1 MKAPINSIRTTAL
14 ALLFL
19 VSFFNYMDRYMLAV
33 LLPAIKADLQL
44 SDTQI
49 GFITGLAFTLFYATM
64 GIPIARLAD
73 RYSRK
78 NIIAIA
84 LTVWSAMTAL
94 CGLAQN
100 FVQLA
105 VARIMVGV
113 GEAGASP
120 PSHSLIADLF
130 PVEKRARAISIY
142 TLGAPV
148 GILVGFMLGGWIT
161 QLYGWRAA
169 LFTVGIPGILVALV
183 VYRKLHEP
191 ERGASDGLAQNP
203 EAPPHHTG
211 LDPASGAANGLP
223 QKPEAPP
230 RHAGLDPASS
240 AANGLPQKTEIP
252 PFWFSLK
259 TLMTSPTFRHLSFA
273 TGLYT
278 VLWLGVVQWLPSFFT
293 RSFGLEIGEVGTWLA
308 IILSVSQLIGMLLGG
323 YLADRLGAADL
334 RWYVWVPSLA
344 ILVST
349 PMFAL
354 TFLTQNPTLAFLSLF
369 LPFMIGV
376 MQGPPSFAVAQGL
389 ADVRMRAM
397 AAALL
402 LLITNLIGGGIGPQ
416 AVGIMS
422 DYLADQFNRDSLRYS
437 LLAVSLVFG
446 LWSSLHY
453 FLAGK
458 TIRREF
464 RKP

>member
-1 MKAPINSIRTTAL
+1 MKPPVNSIRTTAL

-105 VARIMVGV
+105 VARVMVGV

-148 GILVGFMLGGWIT
+148 GILIGFMLGGWIT
-161 QLYGWRAA
+161 QFYGWRAA
-169 LFTVGIPGILVALV
+169 LFTVGIPGILVALA

-191 ERGASDGLAQNP
+191 ERGAADGLARTVEPQSQP
-203 EAPPHHTG
+203 SFLRKQESSTE
-211 LDPASGAANGLP
+211 DGLP
-223 QKPEAPP
+223 RTPEM
-230 RHAGLDPASS
+230 
-240 AANGLPQKTEIP
+240 P
-252 PFWFSLK
+252 PFRVTLK
-259 TLMTSPTFRHLSFA
+259 TLMASPTFRHLSFA

-278 VLWLGVVQWLPSFFT
+278 VLWLGVVQWLPSYFT

-308 IILSVSQLIGMLLGG
+308 IILSVSQIIGMLLGG
-323 YLADRLGAADL
+323 WLADRLGAGDL

-344 ILVST
+344 ILIST

-354 TFLTQNPTLAFLSLF
+354 TFLTQNPMVAFLSLF

-389 ADVRMRAM
+389 ADIRMRAM

-422 DYLADQFNRDSLRYS
+422 DYFAEAYSRDSLRYS

-464 RKP
+464 RKS

>member
-191 ERGASDGLAQNP
+191 DRGASDGLAQN
-203 EAPPHHTG
+203 
-211 LDPASGAANGLP
+211 S
-223 QKPEAPP
+223 EAPP
-230 RHAGLDPASS
+230 RHAGLDPASG
-240 AANGLPQKTEIP
+240 AANGLSQKTEIP

-259 TLMTSPTFRHLSFA
+259 TLMASPTFRHLSFA

-354 TFLTQNPTLAFLSLF
+354 TFLTQNPTVAFLSLF

-422 DYLADQFNRDSLRYS
+422 DYLADQFNLDSLRYS

-453 FLAGK
+453 FLAGR

>member
-1 MKAPINSIRTTAL
+1 MRTNTRYAL
-14 ALLFL
+14 ALLFM

-33 LLPAIKADLQL
+33 LLPAIKSDLQL
-44 SDTQI
+44 SDTEI

-73 RYSRK
+73 RYSRR

-84 LTVWSAMTAL
+84 LTVWSVMTAL

-130 PVEKRARAISIY
+130 PVEKRARAISVY

-148 GILVGFMLGGWIT
+148 GILIGFLLGGWIT

-169 LFTVGIPGILVALV
+169 LFTVGIPGILLALV
-183 VYRKLHEP
+183 IYRKLHEP
-191 ERGASDGLAQNP
+191 ERGAADGL
-203 EAPPHHTG
+203 
-211 LDPASGAANGLP
+211 
-223 QKPEAPP
+223 P
-230 RHAGLDPASS
+230 R
-240 AANGLPQKTEIP
+240 NTEIQ
-252 PFWFSLK
+252 PFWFTLK
-259 TLMTSPTFRHLSFA
+259 TLMSSPTFRHLSFA

-278 VLWLGVVQWLPSFFT
+278 VLWLGVVQWLPSYFT
-293 RSFGLEIGEVGTWLA
+293 RSFGLGIGEVGTWLA
-308 IILSVSQLIGMLLGG
+308 IILSTSQIIGMVAGG
-323 YLADRLGAADL
+323 YLADRLGSGDL

-354 TFLTQNPTLAFLSLF
+354 TFLTQNSTVAFLSLF

-376 MQGPPSFAVAQGL
+376 MQGPPTFAVAQGL

-422 DYLADQFNRDSLRYS
+422 DYLAEQHKQDSLRYS

-464 RKP
+464 RKS

>member
-1 MKAPINSIRTTAL
+1 MNTPGNSIRTTAL

-19 VSFFNYMDRYMLAV
+19 VSLFNYMDRYMLAV

-73 RYSRK
+73 RYSRR

-130 PVEKRARAISIY
+130 PVEKRARALSVY
-142 TLGAPV
+142 ALGAPV
-148 GILVGFMLGGWIT
+148 GILIGFMLGGWIT

-191 ERGASDGLAQNP
+191 ERGAADGLARTA
-203 EAPPHHTG
+203 EM
-211 LDPASGAANGLP
+211 
-223 QKPEAPP
+223 
-230 RHAGLDPASS
+230 
-240 AANGLPQKTEIP
+240 P
-252 PFWFSLK
+252 PFWFTLK
-259 TLMTSPTFRHLSFA
+259 TLMASPTFRHLSFA

-308 IILSVSQLIGMLLGG
+308 IILSVSQIIGMLLGG
-323 YLADRLGAADL
+323 WLADRLGAGDL

-354 TFLTQNPTLAFLSLF
+354 TFLTQNSTVAFLSLF

-376 MQGPPSFAVAQGL
+376 MQGPPTFAVAQGL
-389 ADVRMRAM
+389 ADIRMRAM

-422 DYLADQFNRDSLRYS
+422 DYLAAGYQQDSLRYS

-464 RKP
+464 RKS

>member
-1 MKAPINSIRTTAL
+1 M

-19 VSFFNYMDRYMLAV
+19 VSLFNYMDRYMLAV

-84 LTVWSAMTAL
+84 LSVWSAMTAI

-105 VARIMVGV
+105 IARIMVGV

-130 PVEKRARAISIY
+130 PVERRARAISIY
-142 TLGAPV
+142 ALGAPV
-148 GILVGFMLGGWIT
+148 GILIGFLLGGWIT

-169 LFTVGIPGILVALV
+169 LFTVGIPGILLALV
-183 VYRKLHEP
+183 VYRKLYEP
-191 ERGASDGLAQNP
+191 ERGAADGLSSTTEVPHRHSRALGNP
-203 EAPPHHTG
+203 EDSQFAPGTDVVRQARAGGTP
-211 LDPASGAANGLP
+211 DNAANGLS
-223 QKPEAPP
+223 
-230 RHAGLDPASS
+230 HT
-240 AANGLPQKTEIP
+240 TEVQ

-259 TLMTSPTFRHLSFA
+259 TLMASPTFRHLSFA

-293 RSFGLEIGEVGTWLA
+293 RSFGLGIGEVGTWLA
-308 IILSVSQLIGMLLGG
+308 IILSVSQVIGMLLGG
-323 YLADRLGAADL
+323 YLADRLGARDL
-334 RWYVWVPSLA
+334 RWYVWVPALA

-349 PMFAL
+349 PMFTL
-354 TFLTQNPTLAFLSLF
+354 TFITQNPTVAFLSLF

-389 ADVRMRAM
+389 ADIRMRAM

-422 DYLADQFNRDSLRYS
+422 DYLAADFHEHSLRYS

-458 TIRREF
+458 TIRQEF
-464 RKP
+464 RKPK

>member
-1 MKAPINSIRTTAL
+1 MLKQVRTTAL

-44 SDTQI
+44 SDIEI

-100 FVQLA
+100 FAQLA

-130 PVEKRARAISIY
+130 PVEKRARALSIY
-142 TLGAPV
+142 ALGAPV

-191 ERGASDGLAQNP
+191 ERGAADGLA
-203 EAPPHHTG
+203 H
-211 LDPASGAANGLP
+211 
-223 QKPEAPP
+223 
-230 RHAGLDPASS
+230 R
-240 AANGLPQKTEIP
+240 TEVQ

-259 TLMTSPTFRHLSFA
+259 TLMSSPTFRHLSVG

-278 VLWLGVVQWLPSFFT
+278 VVWLGVVQWLPSFFT
-293 RSFGLEIGEVGTWLA
+293 RSFGLEIGEIGTWLA
-308 IILSVSQLIGMLLGG
+308 IILSVSQIIGMLLGG
-323 YLADRLGAADL
+323 WLADRLGAADL

-354 TFLTQNPTLAFLSLF
+354 TFLTQNPTIAFLSLF

-389 ADVRMRAM
+389 ADIRMRAM

-422 DYLADQFNRDSLRYS
+422 DYLAPRFNADSLRYS
-437 LLAVSLVFG
+437 LLTVSIIFG

-464 RKP
+464 RSPGKV

>member
-1 MKAPINSIRTTAL
+1 MRIDARRAL

-19 VSFFNYMDRYMLAV
+19 VSLFNYMDRYMLAV
-33 LLPAIKADLQL
+33 LLPAIKTDLRL
-44 SDTQI
+44 SDTQV
-49 GFITGLAFTLFYATM
+49 GFVSGLAFTLFYATM

-84 LTVWSAMTAL
+84 LAVWSAMTAV

-105 VARIMVGV
+105 LARIMVGV
-113 GEAGASP
+113 GEAGCSP

-130 PVEKRARAISIY
+130 PVKQRAKALSVY
-142 TLGAPV
+142 ALGAPV
-148 GILVGFMLGGWIT
+148 GILIGFLLGGWLT
-161 QLYGWRAA
+161 QLYGWRVA
-169 LFTVGIPGILVALV
+169 LFTVGLPGILLAWV
-183 VYRKLHEP
+183 VCRRLAEP
-191 ERGASDGLAQNP
+191 QRGAADGLATV
-203 EAPPHHTG
+203 PP
-211 LDPASGAANGLP
+211 L
-223 QKPEAPP
+223 
-230 RHAGLDPASS
+230 
-240 AANGLPQKTEIP
+240 P

-259 TLMTSPTFRHLSFA
+259 TLMASPTFRHLSFA

-293 RSFGLEIGEVGTWLA
+293 RSFGLEIGVASTWLA
-308 IILSVSQLIGMLLGG
+308 IILSVSQLIGMLSGG
-323 YLADRLGAADL
+323 YLADRLGVSDL
-334 RWYVWVPSLA
+334 RWYVWVPAIA
-344 ILVST
+344 ILIST

-354 TFLTQNPTLAFLSLF
+354 TFLTQNPTVAFLSLF

-389 ADVRMRAM
+389 ADLRMRAM

-402 LLITNLIGGGIGPQ
+402 LLVANLVGGGIGPQ
-416 AVGIMS
+416 AVGAMS
-422 DYLADQFNRDSLRYS
+422 DFLAPRFDSDSLRYALLTVS
-437 LLAVSLVFG
+437 LLFG
-446 LWSSLHY
+446 LWASLHY

-458 TIRREF
+458 TIRAEF
-464 RKP
+464 KTRA

>member
-1 MKAPINSIRTTAL
+1 MTNSIRTTAL

-44 SDTQI
+44 SDTEI

-100 FVQLA
+100 FAQLA

-130 PVEKRARAISIY
+130 PVEKRARALSIY
-142 TLGAPV
+142 ALGAPV

-191 ERGASDGLAQNP
+191 ERGAADGLA
-203 EAPPHHTG
+203 
-211 LDPASGAANGLP
+211 
-223 QKPEAPP
+223 
-230 RHAGLDPASS
+230 R
-240 AANGLPQKTEIP
+240 KTEVQ

-259 TLMTSPTFRHLSFA
+259 TLMASPTFRHLSIG

-278 VLWLGVVQWLPSFFT
+278 VVWLGVVQWLPSFFT
-293 RSFGLEIGEVGTWLA
+293 RSFGLEIGEIGTWLA
-308 IILSVSQLIGMLLGG
+308 IILSISQIIGMLLGG
-323 YLADRLGAADL
+323 WLADRLGAADL

-354 TFLTQNPTLAFLSLF
+354 TFLTQNSTVAFLSLF

-389 ADVRMRAM
+389 ADIRMRAM

-422 DYLADQFNRDSLRYS
+422 DYLAPRFNADSLRYS
-437 LLAVSLVFG
+437 LLTVSIIFG

-464 RKP
+464 RSPGKV

>member
-1 MKAPINSIRTTAL
+1 MNTSGNSIRVTAL

-49 GFITGLAFTLFYATM
+49 GFITGLAFTLFYVTM

-73 RYSRK
+73 RYNRK

-84 LTVWSAMTAL
+84 LSFWSAMTAL
-94 CGLAQN
+94 CGVAQN
-100 FVQLA
+100 FMQLA
-105 VARIMVGV
+105 VARVLVGV

-130 PVEKRARAISIY
+130 PVEKRARALSVY
-142 TLGAPV
+142 SLGAPV

-191 ERGASDGLAQNP
+191 ARGAADGLAQK
-203 EAPPHHTG
+203 
-211 LDPASGAANGLP
+211 S
-223 QKPEAPP
+223 EAPP

-240 AANGLPQKTEIP
+240 VANGLPQKIEMP

-259 TLMTSPTFRHLSFA
+259 TLMSSPTFRHLSVG

-278 VLWLGVVQWLPSFFT
+278 VVWLGVVQWLPSFFT

-308 IILSVSQLIGMLLGG
+308 IILSVSQIIGMLLGG
-323 YLADRLGAADL
+323 WLADRLGAADL

-422 DYLADQFNRDSLRYS
+422 DYLAAGYQQDSLRYA

>member
-1 MKAPINSIRTTAL
+1 MNKSNNSIRATAL

-44 SDTQI
+44 SDTEI

-84 LTVWSAMTAL
+84 LSVWSAMTAV

-100 FVQLA
+100 FAQLA

-130 PVEKRARAISIY
+130 PVEKRARALSVY
-142 TLGAPV
+142 SLGAPV

-191 ERGASDGLAQNP
+191 ERGAADGLARKAEVQ
-203 EAPPHHTG
+203 
-211 LDPASGAANGLP
+211 
-223 QKPEAPP
+223 
-230 RHAGLDPASS
+230 
-240 AANGLPQKTEIP
+240 

-259 TLMTSPTFRHLSFA
+259 TLMSSPTFRHLSVG

-278 VLWLGVVQWLPSFFT
+278 VVWLGVVQWLPSFFT

-308 IILSVSQLIGMLLGG
+308 IILSVSQIIGMLLGG
-323 YLADRLGAADL
+323 WLADRLGAADL

-349 PMFAL
+349 PMFVL
-354 TFLTQNPTLAFLSLF
+354 TFLTQNPTVAFLSLF

-422 DYLADQFNRDSLRYS
+422 DYLATGYQQDSLRYA

>member
-1 MKAPINSIRTTAL
+1 MTNSIRTTAL

-44 SDTQI
+44 SDTEI

-100 FVQLA
+100 FAQLA

-130 PVEKRARAISIY
+130 PVEKRARALSIY
-142 TLGAPV
+142 ALGAPV

-191 ERGASDGLAQNP
+191 ERGAADGLA
-203 EAPPHHTG
+203 H
-211 LDPASGAANGLP
+211 
-223 QKPEAPP
+223 
-230 RHAGLDPASS
+230 R
-240 AANGLPQKTEIP
+240 TEVQ

-259 TLMTSPTFRHLSFA
+259 TLMSSPTFRHLSVG

-278 VLWLGVVQWLPSFFT
+278 VVWLGVVQWLPSFFT
-293 RSFGLEIGEVGTWLA
+293 RSFGLEIGEIGTWLA
-308 IILSVSQLIGMLLGG
+308 IILSVSQIIGMLLGG
-323 YLADRLGAADL
+323 WLADRLGAADL

-354 TFLTQNPTLAFLSLF
+354 TFLTQNPTIAFLSLF

-389 ADVRMRAM
+389 ADIRMRAM

-422 DYLADQFNRDSLRYS
+422 DYLAPRFNADSLRYS
-437 LLAVSLVFG
+437 LLTVSIIFG

-464 RKP
+464 RSPGKV

>member
-1 MKAPINSIRTTAL
+1 MLKQARTSAL

-33 LLPAIKADLQL
+33 LLPDIKADLQL
-44 SDTQI
+44 SDTEI
-49 GFITGLAFTLFYATM
+49 GFITGLAFTLFYVTM

-78 NIIAIA
+78 NIVAIA
-84 LTVWSAMTAL
+84 LAVWSAMTAI

-130 PVEKRARAISIY
+130 PVETRARALSVY
-142 TLGAPV
+142 SLGAPV
-148 GILVGFMLGGWIT
+148 GILIGFMLGGWIT
-161 QLYGWRAA
+161 QIYGWRAA
-169 LFTVGIPGILVALV
+169 LFTVGIPGILVALL

-191 ERGASDGLAQNP
+191 ARGAADGL
-203 EAPPHHTG
+203 TR
-211 LDPASGAANGLP
+211 
-223 QKPEAPP
+223 KV
-230 RHAGLDPASS
+230 
-240 AANGLPQKTEIP
+240 EIP

-259 TLMTSPTFRHLSFA
+259 TLMSSPTFRHLSVA

-278 VLWLGVVQWLPSFFT
+278 VVWLGVVQWLPSYFT
-293 RSFGLEIGEVGTWLA
+293 RSFGLEIGTVGTWLA
-308 IILSVSQLIGMLLGG
+308 LILSISQIIGMLLGG
-323 YLADRLGAADL
+323 WLADRLGAADL

-354 TFLTQNPTLAFLSLF
+354 TFLTQNPTVAFLSLF

-422 DYLADQFNRDSLRYS
+422 DYLATEHHQDSLRYA
-437 LLAVSLVFG
+437 LLAVSLAFG

>member
-1 MKAPINSIRTTAL
+1 MTNSIRTTAL

-44 SDTQI
+44 SDTEI

-84 LTVWSAMTAL
+84 LTVWSAMTAV

-105 VARIMVGV
+105 VARVMVGV

-130 PVEKRARAISIY
+130 PVEKRARAISVY
-142 TLGAPV
+142 ALGAPV
-148 GILVGFMLGGWIT
+148 GILIGFMLGGWIT

-183 VYRKLHEP
+183 VYRKLQEP
-191 ERGASDGLAQNP
+191 ERGAADGLA
-203 EAPPHHTG
+203 
-211 LDPASGAANGLP
+211 
-223 QKPEAPP
+223 
-230 RHAGLDPASS
+230 R
-240 AANGLPQKTEIP
+240 KTEVQ

-259 TLMTSPTFRHLSFA
+259 TLMSSPTFRHLSVG

-278 VLWLGVVQWLPSFFT
+278 VVWLGVVQWLPSYFT

-308 IILSVSQLIGMLLGG
+308 IILSVSQIIGMLLGG
-323 YLADRLGAADL
+323 WLADRLGAADL

-354 TFLTQNPTLAFLSLF
+354 TFLTQNPTIAFLSLF

-389 ADVRMRAM
+389 ADIRMRAM

-422 DYLADQFNRDSLRYS
+422 DYLAAGYQQDSLRYA

-464 RKP
+464 RSPGKV

>member
-1 MKAPINSIRTTAL
+1 M
-14 ALLFL
+14 

-44 SDTQI
+44 SDTEI

-73 RYSRK
+73 RYNRK

-94 CGLAQN
+94 CGLSQN
-100 FVQLA
+100 FMQLA
-105 VARIMVGV
+105 VARVMVGV

-130 PVEKRARAISIY
+130 PVEKRARALSVY
-142 TLGAPV
+142 SLGAPV
-148 GILVGFMLGGWIT
+148 GILVGFMVGGWIT
-161 QLYGWRAA
+161 QLHGWRAA

-191 ERGASDGLAQNP
+191 ERGAADGLARN
-203 EAPPHHTG
+203 
-211 LDPASGAANGLP
+211 
-223 QKPEAPP
+223 
-230 RHAGLDPASS
+230 
-240 AANGLPQKTEIP
+240 TEVQ

-259 TLMTSPTFRHLSFA
+259 TLMASPTFRHLSVA

-278 VLWLGVVQWLPSFFT
+278 VVWLGVVQWLPSFFT

-308 IILSVSQLIGMLLGG
+308 IILSVSQIIGMLLGG
-323 YLADRLGAADL
+323 WLADRLGATDL

-354 TFLTQNPTLAFLSLF
+354 TFLTQNPTVAFLSLF

-416 AVGIMS
+416 VVGIMS
-422 DYLADQFNRDSLRYS
+422 DYLVAGYHQDSLRYS

-464 RKP
+464 RKS